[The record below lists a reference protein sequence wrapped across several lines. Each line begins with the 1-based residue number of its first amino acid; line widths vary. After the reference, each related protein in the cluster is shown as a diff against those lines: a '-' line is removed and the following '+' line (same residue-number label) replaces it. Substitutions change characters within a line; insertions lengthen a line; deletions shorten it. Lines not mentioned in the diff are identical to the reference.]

1 MNRFSIG
8 THAFIL
14 IVLAVGIIY
23 SLPNLYPAKPAIQIA
38 YTDSG
43 QSADQGLL
51 NEVTEILSAKSIQSE
66 SIGLKDNNI
75 VAKFSSFDDQ
85 LAAKSALQRILLD
98 RAIVALNLEPSTPQ
112 WLRDIGGGPLKLGL
126 DLSGGVHFL
135 LEVDIES
142 ALDNRLDSLL
152 NQYRKK
158 FRDDRINVES
168 SQKKD
173 KELSFSFASD
183 EDYNKALKVFGDDN
197 ITAVGTAL
205 YDIQTNTIRNNV
217 DISYSQSAIKEI
229 RDYAVG
235 QNLMTLR
242 NRVNELGVSEPIVQR
257 QGSSRIVVELPG
269 VQDTTAAKKIIGK
282 TANLEFRLE
291 AAPDDN
297 ITAVGTALYDIQ
309 TNTIRNNVDIS
320 YSQSAIKEIRD
331 YAVGQNLMT
340 LRNRVNELG
349 VSEPIVQRQ
358 GSSRIV
364 VELPGVQDTTAAK
377 KIIGKTANLEF
388 RLEAA
393 PTTSRLRKEE
403 FTYQDE
409 RMGSAYLEKNI
420 IVAGERVTNAS
431 SGFDESGFAQVNISL
446 DMQGG
451 RAMQK
456 ATSGNIGRRLGVL
469 FVERKNKS
477 TLTID
482 ENGDEVIEQ
491 SSYIE
496 KNIISLATVQAVLGT
511 GFRITGVG
519 SPQEASELALLLR
532 AGALA
537 APMKFVE
544 ERTVGPSLGKENIE
558 LGIRSIIIG
567 LLSVVLFMVFYYRWF
582 GLAAN
587 IALFANVV
595 LITGF
600 MSLLGATLT
609 LPGIAGI
616 VLTIGMAVDA
626 NVLIF
631 SRIREE
637 LAEGRDPQTAIQEGF
652 SRAFVTIFDANVTT
666 LIASIVLYAIGTG
679 PIKGF
684 AITLSIGIITSMFTA
699 ILGTRAIINL
709 MYGNKNIKE
718 LRV

>member
-14 IVLAVGIIY
+14 IVLAIGIIY

-51 NEVTEILSAKSIQSE
+51 NEVSDILKAKNIQSE

-158 FRDDRINVES
+158 FRDDRISVES
-168 SQKKD
+168 SQKND
-173 KELSFSFASD
+173 KELSFSFVSD
-183 EDYNKALKVFGDDN
+183 EDYNKALKIFGDDN

-205 YDIQTNTIRNNV
+205 YDIQTNAIRNKV
-217 DISYSQSAIKEI
+217 DIAYSQGAIKEI

-291 AAPDDN
+291 A
-297 ITAVGTALYDIQ
+297 
-309 TNTIRNNVDIS
+309 
-320 YSQSAIKEIRD
+320 
-331 YAVGQNLMT
+331 
-340 LRNRVNELG
+340 
-349 VSEPIVQRQ
+349 
-358 GSSRIV
+358 SS
-364 VELPGVQDTTAAK
+364 
-377 KIIGKTANLEF
+377 
-388 RLEAA
+388 
-393 PTTSRLRKEE
+393 TTSRLRKEE
-403 FTYQDE
+403 FDYKDE
-409 RMGSAYLEKNI
+409 RMGSADLEKSV

-477 TLTID
+477 ILTTD
-482 ENGDEVIEQ
+482 ENGNEVIEQ

-511 GFRITGVG
+511 SFRITGVG

-544 ERTVGPSLGKENIE
+544 ERTVGPSLGKENIQ
-558 LGIRSIIIG
+558 LGIKSIIIG

-637 LAEGRDPQTAIQEGF
+637 LAEGRDPQTAIEQGF

-709 MYGNKNIKE
+709 MYGNKNIQE

>member
-1 MNRFSIG
+1 MNRFSIW

-14 IVLAVGIIY
+14 MVLAIGVIY
-23 SLPNLYPAKPAIQIA
+23 SLPNLYPANPAIQIA

-43 QSADQGLL
+43 KSADQNLL
-51 NEVTEILSAKSIQSE
+51 NQVNKILTSKSIEFVSV
-66 SIGLKDNNI
+66 GLRENNI

-85 LAAKSALQRILLD
+85 LAAKSALQRTLLD
-98 RAIVALNLEPSTPQ
+98 QAIVALNLEPATPQ
-112 WLRDIGGGPLKLGL
+112 WLRDIGAGPLKLGL

-158 FRDDRINVES
+158 FRDDRISVES

-173 KELSFSFASD
+173 KELIFTFVSD
-183 EDYNKALKVFGDDN
+183 EDYNKALKIFGDDN
-197 ITAVGTAL
+197 ITAVGAAL
-205 YDIQTNTIRNNV
+205 YDLQSSAIRNRV
-217 DISYSQSAIKEI
+217 ALSYSQSAVKDI

-291 AAPDDN
+291 A
-297 ITAVGTALYDIQ
+297 
-309 TNTIRNNVDIS
+309 
-320 YSQSAIKEIRD
+320 
-331 YAVGQNLMT
+331 
-340 LRNRVNELG
+340 
-349 VSEPIVQRQ
+349 
-358 GSSRIV
+358 GS
-364 VELPGVQDTTAAK
+364 
-377 KIIGKTANLEF
+377 
-388 RLEAA
+388 
-393 PTTSRLRKEE
+393 TTSRLRKEE
-403 FTYQDE
+403 FEFKDA
-409 RMGSAYLEKNI
+409 RMGSAYLEKSV

-456 ATSGNIGRRLGVL
+456 ATSGNIGKKLGVL
-469 FVERKNKS
+469 FVERKSKS
-477 TLTID
+477 NLTID

-491 SSYIE
+491 TSYIE

-511 GFRITGVG
+511 SFRITGVG

-567 LLSVVLFMVFYYRWF
+567 LLSVIAFMLFYYRWF

-637 LAEGRDPQTAIQEGF
+637 LAEGKDPQTAINEGF

-699 ILGTRAIINL
+699 IMGTRAIINL

>member
-1 MNRFSIG
+1 MNRFSVW
-8 THAFIL
+8 TYTFIL
-14 IVLAVGIIY
+14 MVLSIGVIY
-23 SLPNLYPAKPAIQIA
+23 SLPNLYPSKPAIQIA

-43 QSADQGLL
+43 KSADQMLL
-51 NEVTEILSAKSIQSE
+51 TKVQQIFSDQNISAE
-66 SIGLKDNNI
+66 SVGLKENNI
-75 VAKFSSFDDQ
+75 VAKFTSFDDQ
-85 LAAKSALQRILLD
+85 LAGKSALQRSLLD
-98 RAIVALNLEPSTPQ
+98 QAIVALNLEPSTPQ

-135 LEVDIES
+135 LEVDIDS
-142 ALDNRLDSLL
+142 ALDNRLESLL
-152 NQYRKK
+152 NEYRKK
-158 FRDDRINVES
+158 FRDDRISVES
-168 SQKKD
+168 SRKD
-173 KELSFSFASD
+173 NKELFFSFASD
-183 EDYNKALKVFGDDN
+183 EDFNKAVRTFNEDN
-197 ITAVGTAL
+197 VTPLGTAL
-205 YDIQTNTIRNNV
+205 YDISPNSVRNLV
-217 DISYSQSAIKEI
+217 ELAYSSSAIKEI

-291 AAPDDN
+291 A
-297 ITAVGTALYDIQ
+297 
-309 TNTIRNNVDIS
+309 
-320 YSQSAIKEIRD
+320 
-331 YAVGQNLMT
+331 
-340 LRNRVNELG
+340 
-349 VSEPIVQRQ
+349 
-358 GSSRIV
+358 SS
-364 VELPGVQDTTAAK
+364 
-377 KIIGKTANLEF
+377 
-388 RLEAA
+388 
-393 PTTSRLRKEE
+393 TTSRLRKEE
-403 FTYQDE
+403 FDFQDD
-409 RMGSAYLEKNI
+409 RMGSAFLEKNI
-420 IVAGERVTNAS
+420 IVAGERVTNAN
-431 SGFDESGFAQVNISL
+431 SGFDESGFAQVNITL

-456 ATSGNIGRRLGVL
+456 ATNGNIGRRLAVL
-469 FVERKNKS
+469 FVEQKNKS
-477 TLTID
+477 VLVQD
-482 ENGDEVIEQ
+482 DKGNDLIEQ

-496 KNIISLATVQAVLGT
+496 KEIISLATVQAVLGT
-511 GFRITGVG
+511 SFRITGVG

-558 LGIRSIIIG
+558 LGVRSIIIG
-567 LLSVVLFMVFYYRWF
+567 LLSVITFMLFYYRWF

-637 LAEGRDPQTAIQEGF
+637 LKEGKEPQTAIQEGF
-652 SRAFVTIFDANVTT
+652 SRAFVTIVDANITT

-679 PIKGF
+679 PVKGF
-684 AITLSIGIITSMFTA
+684 AITLSIGILTSMFTA
-699 ILGTRAIINL
+699 ILGTRAIINI

>member
-1 MNRFSIG
+1 MVLSIG
-8 THAFIL
+8 
-14 IVLAVGIIY
+14 VIY

-43 QSADQGLL
+43 KSADQILL
-51 NEVTEILSAKSIQSE
+51 NQVKDILEDQSTGVE
-66 SIGLKDNNI
+66 SVGLKDNNI
-75 VAKFSSFDDQ
+75 IAKFDNFDDQ
-85 LAAKSALQRILLD
+85 LAGKAALQKILLD
-98 RAIVALNLEPSTPQ
+98 DAIVALNLEPSTPQ
-112 WLRDIGGGPLKLGL
+112 WLRNIGGGPLKLGL

-135 LEVDIES
+135 LEVDIDS
-142 ALDNRLDSLL
+142 ALDNRLESLL
-152 NQYRKK
+152 NEYRKK

-168 SQKKD
+168 SRKD
-173 KELSFSFASD
+173 NKDLVFSFASD
-183 EDYNKALKVFGDDN
+183 EDYNKALRVFNEDN
-197 ITAVGTAL
+197 ITPLGTSL
-205 YDIQTNTIRNNV
+205 YDLSTNSIRNLV
-217 DISYSQSAIKEI
+217 ELTYSTSAIKEI

-257 QGSSRIVVELPG
+257 QGSSRIVVQLPG

-291 AAPDDN
+291 AA
-297 ITAVGTALYDIQ
+297 
-309 TNTIRNNVDIS
+309 S
-320 YSQSAIKEIRD
+320 
-331 YAVGQNLMT
+331 
-340 LRNRVNELG
+340 
-349 VSEPIVQRQ
+349 
-358 GSSRIV
+358 
-364 VELPGVQDTTAAK
+364 
-377 KIIGKTANLEF
+377 
-388 RLEAA
+388 
-393 PTTSRLRKEE
+393 TTSRLRKEE
-403 FTYQDE
+403 FDWQDE
-409 RMGSAYLEKNI
+409 RMGSAFLEKNI
-420 IVAGERVTNAS
+420 IVAGERVTNAN
-431 SGFDESGFAQVNISL
+431 SGFDENGLAQVNITL

-456 ATSGNIGRRLGVL
+456 ATNGNIGRRLGVL
-469 FVERKNKS
+469 FVEQKNKS
-477 TLTID
+477 VLTQD
-482 ENGDEVIEQ
+482 ADGNDVIEQ
-491 SSYIE
+491 TSYIE
-496 KNIISLATVQAVLGT
+496 KEIISLATVQAVLGT
-511 GFRITGVG
+511 SFRITGVG

-558 LGIRSIIIG
+558 LGVRSIIIG
-567 LLSVVLFMVFYYRWF
+567 LFSVIAFMLFYYRWF
-582 GLAAN
+582 GFAAN

-637 LAEGRDPQTAIQEGF
+637 LKDGKDPQTAIQEGF
-652 SRAFVTIFDANVTT
+652 SRAFVTIVDANVTT

-679 PIKGF
+679 PVKGF
-684 AITLSIGIITSMFTA
+684 AITLSIGILTSMFTA

-709 MYGNKNIKE
+709 MYGNQNIKE

>member
-1 MNRFSIG
+1 
-8 THAFIL
+8 
-14 IVLAVGIIY
+14 
-23 SLPNLYPAKPAIQIA
+23 
-38 YTDSG
+38 
-43 QSADQGLL
+43 
-51 NEVTEILSAKSIQSE
+51 
-66 SIGLKDNNI
+66 
-75 VAKFSSFDDQ
+75 
-85 LAAKSALQRILLD
+85 
-98 RAIVALNLEPSTPQ
+98 
-112 WLRDIGGGPLKLGL
+112 
-126 DLSGGVHFL
+126 
-135 LEVDIES
+135 
-142 ALDNRLDSLL
+142 LL

-158 FRDDRINVES
+158 FRDDRIRVES
-168 SQKKD
+168 SQKND
-173 KELSFSFASD
+173 KELSFSFVSD
-183 EDYNKALKVFGDDN
+183 EDYNKALKIFGDDN

-205 YDIQTNTIRNNV
+205 YDIQTNAIRNKV
-217 DISYSQSAIKEI
+217 DIAYSQGAIKEI

-291 AAPDDN
+291 A
-297 ITAVGTALYDIQ
+297 
-309 TNTIRNNVDIS
+309 
-320 YSQSAIKEIRD
+320 
-331 YAVGQNLMT
+331 
-340 LRNRVNELG
+340 
-349 VSEPIVQRQ
+349 
-358 GSSRIV
+358 SS
-364 VELPGVQDTTAAK
+364 
-377 KIIGKTANLEF
+377 
-388 RLEAA
+388 
-393 PTTSRLRKEE
+393 TTSRLRKEE
-403 FTYQDE
+403 FDYKDE
-409 RMGSAYLEKNI
+409 RMGSADLEKSV

-469 FVERKNKS
+469 FVEQKNKS
-477 TLTID
+477 ILTTD
-482 ENGDEVIEQ
+482 ENGNEVIEQ

-511 GFRITGVG
+511 SFRITGVG

-544 ERTVGPSLGKENIE
+544 ERTVGPSLGKENIQ
-558 LGIRSIIIG
+558 LGIKSIIIG

-637 LAEGRDPQTAIQEGF
+637 LAEGRDPQTAIEQGF

-709 MYGNKNIKE
+709 MYGNKNIQE

>member
-1 MNRFSIG
+1 MNRFSIW
-8 THAFIL
+8 THTFIL
-14 IVLAVGIIY
+14 MVLSIGVIY

-43 QSADQGLL
+43 KSADQILL
-51 NEVTEILSAKSIQSE
+51 NQVQQILNDQSISAE
-66 SIGLKDNNI
+66 SVGLKENNI

-85 LAAKSALQRILLD
+85 LAGKSALQRALLD
-98 RAIVALNLEPSTPQ
+98 QAIVALNLEPSTPQ

-135 LEVDIES
+135 LEVDIDS
-142 ALDNRLDSLL
+142 ALDNRLESLL
-152 NQYRKK
+152 NEYRKK
-158 FRDDRINVES
+158 FRDERINVES
-168 SQKKD
+168 SRKD
-173 KELSFSFASD
+173 NKDLIFSFARD
-183 EDYNKALKVFGDDN
+183 EDFNKAVRIFNEDN
-197 ITAVGTAL
+197 VTPLGTAL
-205 YDIQTNTIRNNV
+205 FDLRPNAVRNIV
-217 DISYSQSAIKEI
+217 ELAYSSSAIKDI

-291 AAPDDN
+291 A
-297 ITAVGTALYDIQ
+297 
-309 TNTIRNNVDIS
+309 
-320 YSQSAIKEIRD
+320 SA
-331 YAVGQNLMT
+331 
-340 LRNRVNELG
+340 
-349 VSEPIVQRQ
+349 
-358 GSSRIV
+358 
-364 VELPGVQDTTAAK
+364 
-377 KIIGKTANLEF
+377 
-388 RLEAA
+388 
-393 PTTSRLRKEE
+393 TTSRLRKEE
-403 FTYQDE
+403 FDFQDK
-409 RMGSAYLEKNI
+409 RMGSAFLEKNI

-431 SGFDESGFAQVNISL
+431 SGFDESGFAQVNITL

-456 ATSGNIGRRLGVL
+456 ATNGNIGRRLGVL
-469 FVERKNKS
+469 FVEQKNKS
-477 TLTID
+477 ILVQD
-482 ENGDEVIEQ
+482 DDGNDLIEQ

-496 KNIISLATVQAVLGT
+496 KEIISLATVQAVLGT
-511 GFRITGVG
+511 AFRITGVG

-558 LGIRSIIIG
+558 LGVRSIIIG
-567 LLSVVLFMVFYYRWF
+567 LLSVIAFMLFYYRWF
-582 GLAAN
+582 GFAAN
-587 IALFANVV
+587 IALFVNVV

-637 LAEGRDPQTAIQEGF
+637 LKEGKDPQTAIQEGF
-652 SRAFVTIFDANVTT
+652 SRAFVTIVDANVTT

-679 PIKGF
+679 PVKGF
-684 AITLSIGIITSMFTA
+684 AITLSIGILTSMFTA
-699 ILGTRAIINL
+699 ILGTRAIINI

>member
-14 IVLAVGIIY
+14 MVLAIGVIY

-43 QSADQGLL
+43 KSADQSLL
-51 NEVTEILSAKSIQSE
+51 DQVSEILISKAITAE
-66 SIGLKDNNI
+66 SVGLKDNNI
-75 VAKFSSFDDQ
+75 VAKFSSFDAQ
-85 LAAKSALQRILLD
+85 LAAKSALQRVLLD
-98 RAIVALNLEPSTPQ
+98 RAVVALNLEPSTPQ
-112 WLRDIGGGPLKLGL
+112 WLRSIGGGPLKLGL

-158 FRDDRINVES
+158 FRDDRISVES
-168 SQKKD
+168 SQKND
-173 KELSFSFASD
+173 KELIFEFLSD
-183 EDYNKALKVFGDDN
+183 EDYSKALKIFGDDN
-197 ITAVGTAL
+197 ITSVGTAL
-205 YDIQTNTIRNNV
+205 YDLQSSSIRNRV
-217 DISYSQSAIKEI
+217 SLAYSQSAIKEI

-291 AAPDDN
+291 AA
-297 ITAVGTALYDIQ
+297 
-309 TNTIRNNVDIS
+309 S
-320 YSQSAIKEIRD
+320 
-331 YAVGQNLMT
+331 
-340 LRNRVNELG
+340 
-349 VSEPIVQRQ
+349 
-358 GSSRIV
+358 
-364 VELPGVQDTTAAK
+364 
-377 KIIGKTANLEF
+377 
-388 RLEAA
+388 
-393 PTTSRLRKEE
+393 TTSSLRKEE
-403 FTYQDE
+403 FDYQDE
-409 RMGSAYLEKNI
+409 RMGSAYLEKNV

-456 ATSGNIGRRLGVL
+456 ATSGNIGRKLGVL

-477 TLTID
+477 ILTLD
-482 ENGDEVIEQ
+482 ENGQEVIEQ
-491 SSYIE
+491 TSYIE
-496 KNIISLATVQAVLGT
+496 KSIISLATVQAVLGT
-511 GFRITGVG
+511 SFRITGVG

-567 LLSVVLFMVFYYRWF
+567 LLSVIAFMLFYYRWF

-637 LAEGRDPQTAIQEGF
+637 LAEGKDPQTAIQEGF

-666 LIASIVLYAIGTG
+666 LIASVVLYAIGTG

-699 ILGTRAIINL
+699 IIGTRAIINL
-709 MYGNKNIKE
+709 MYGNKNIQE

>member
-1 MNRFSIG
+1 
-8 THAFIL
+8 
-14 IVLAVGIIY
+14 
-23 SLPNLYPAKPAIQIA
+23 
-38 YTDSG
+38 
-43 QSADQGLL
+43 
-51 NEVTEILSAKSIQSE
+51 
-66 SIGLKDNNI
+66 
-75 VAKFSSFDDQ
+75 
-85 LAAKSALQRILLD
+85 
-98 RAIVALNLEPSTPQ
+98 
-112 WLRDIGGGPLKLGL
+112 
-126 DLSGGVHFL
+126 L

-158 FRDDRINVES
+158 FRDDRISVES
-168 SQKKD
+168 SQKND
-173 KELSFSFASD
+173 KELIFEFISD
-183 EDYNKALKVFGDDN
+183 EDYNKALKIFGDDN
-197 ITAVGTAL
+197 ITSVGTAL
-205 YDIQTNTIRNNV
+205 YDLQPSTIRNRV
-217 DISYSQSAIKEI
+217 SLAYSQSAIKEI

-291 AAPDDN
+291 AA
-297 ITAVGTALYDIQ
+297 
-309 TNTIRNNVDIS
+309 S
-320 YSQSAIKEIRD
+320 
-331 YAVGQNLMT
+331 
-340 LRNRVNELG
+340 
-349 VSEPIVQRQ
+349 
-358 GSSRIV
+358 
-364 VELPGVQDTTAAK
+364 
-377 KIIGKTANLEF
+377 
-388 RLEAA
+388 
-393 PTTSRLRKEE
+393 TTSRLRKEE
-403 FTYQDE
+403 FDYQDE
-409 RMGSAYLEKNI
+409 RMGSAYLEKNV

-456 ATSGNIGRRLGVL
+456 ATSGNIGRKLGVL

-477 TLTID
+477 TLILD
-482 ENGDEVIEQ
+482 KNGQEVIEQ
-491 SSYIE
+491 TSYIE
-496 KNIISLATVQAVLGT
+496 KSIISLATVQAVLGT
-511 GFRITGVG
+511 SFRITGVG

-567 LLSVVLFMVFYYRWF
+567 LLSVIAFMLFYYRWF
-582 GLAAN
+582 GFAAN

-637 LAEGRDPQTAIQEGF
+637 LAEGKDPQTAIQEGF

-666 LIASIVLYAIGTG
+666 LIASVVLYAIGTG

-699 ILGTRAIINL
+699 IMGTRAIINL
-709 MYGNKNIKE
+709 MYGNKNIQE

>member
-1 MNRFSIG
+1 MNRFSIW
-8 THAFIL
+8 TYAFIL
-14 IVLAVGIIY
+14 MVLSIGVIY

-43 QSADQGLL
+43 KSADQILL
-51 NEVTEILSAKSIQSE
+51 NQVTEILEDRSVVVE
-66 SIGLKDNNI
+66 SVGLKDNNI
-75 VAKFSSFDDQ
+75 IAKFNSFDDQ
-85 LAAKSALQRILLD
+85 LAGKAALQRVLLD
-98 RAIVALNLEPSTPQ
+98 RAVVALNLEPSTPQ

-142 ALDNRLDSLL
+142 ALDNRLESLL
-152 NQYRKK
+152 NEYRKK
-158 FRDDRINVES
+158 FRDEKINVES
-168 SQKKD
+168 SRKSNKD
-173 KELSFSFASD
+173 LIFSFISD
-183 EDYNKALKVFGDDN
+183 EDYNKALRIFSDDN
-197 ITAVGTAL
+197 ITSLGTPL
-205 YDIQTNTIRNNV
+205 YDLRPNSLRNLV
-217 DISYSQSAIKEI
+217 EIAYSQNAIKEI

-291 AAPDDN
+291 AA
-297 ITAVGTALYDIQ
+297 
-309 TNTIRNNVDIS
+309 S
-320 YSQSAIKEIRD
+320 
-331 YAVGQNLMT
+331 
-340 LRNRVNELG
+340 
-349 VSEPIVQRQ
+349 
-358 GSSRIV
+358 
-364 VELPGVQDTTAAK
+364 
-377 KIIGKTANLEF
+377 
-388 RLEAA
+388 
-393 PTTSRLRKEE
+393 TTSRLRKEE
-403 FTYQDE
+403 FDFQDE
-409 RMGSAYLEKNI
+409 RMGSAFLEKNI
-420 IVAGERVTNAS
+420 IVAGDRVTNAS
-431 SGFDESGFAQVNISL
+431 SGFDESGFAQVNITL

-456 ATSGNIGRRLGVL
+456 ATNGNIGRRLGVL
-469 FVERKNKS
+469 FVEQKNKS
-477 TLTID
+477 VLTKD
-482 ENGDEVIEQ
+482 ADGNDVIEQ
-491 SSYIE
+491 TSYVTKE
-496 KNIISLATVQAVLGT
+496 IISLATVQAVLGT
-511 GFRITGVG
+511 AFRITGVG

-558 LGIRSIIIG
+558 LGVRSIIIG
-567 LLSVVLFMVFYYRWF
+567 LLSVIAFMFFYYRWF

-637 LAEGRDPQTAIQEGF
+637 LKAGKDPQTAIQEGF
-652 SRAFVTIFDANVTT
+652 SRAFVTIVDANVTT
-666 LIASIVLYAIGTG
+666 LIASVVLYAIGTG
-679 PIKGF
+679 PVKGF
-684 AITLSIGIITSMFTA
+684 AITLSIGILTSMFTA

-709 MYGNKNIKE
+709 MYGNRNIKE

>member
-1 MNRFSIG
+1 MNRFSIW

-14 IVLAVGIIY
+14 MVLAIGVIY

-38 YTDSG
+38 YTDTG
-43 QSADQGLL
+43 QSADQNLL
-51 NEVTEILSAKSIQSE
+51 DQVTDILSSKSIASE
-66 SIGLKDNNI
+66 SIGLKGNNI
-75 VAKFSSFDDQ
+75 IAKFTSFDDQ
-85 LAAKSALQRILLD
+85 LAAKSALQRVLLD
-98 RAIVALNLEPSTPQ
+98 RAIIALNLEPSTPQ
-112 WLRDIGGGPLKLGL
+112 WLRNIGGGPLKLGL

-135 LEVDIES
+135 LEVDIEA
-142 ALDNRLDSLL
+142 ALDGRLDSLL

-158 FRDDRINVES
+158 FRDDRISVKS

-173 KELSFSFASD
+173 KELIFEFVGD
-183 EDYNKALKVFGDDN
+183 GDYSKALKIFGDDN
-197 ITAVGTAL
+197 VTATGTAF
-205 YDIQTNTIRNNV
+205 YDLQTSAIRNRV
-217 DISYSQSAIKEI
+217 SLAYSQSAIKEI

-282 TANLEFRLE
+282 TANLEFRFE
-291 AAPDDN
+291 A
-297 ITAVGTALYDIQ
+297 T
-309 TNTIRNNVDIS
+309 S
-320 YSQSAIKEIRD
+320 
-331 YAVGQNLMT
+331 
-340 LRNRVNELG
+340 
-349 VSEPIVQRQ
+349 
-358 GSSRIV
+358 
-364 VELPGVQDTTAAK
+364 
-377 KIIGKTANLEF
+377 
-388 RLEAA
+388 
-393 PTTSRLRKEE
+393 TTSRLRKEE
-403 FTYQDE
+403 FDYQDE
-409 RMGSAYLEKNI
+409 RMGSAYLEKNV
-420 IVAGERVTNAS
+420 IVSGDRVTNAS
-431 SGFDESGFAQVNISL
+431 TGFDESGFAQVNISL

-456 ATSGNIGRRLGVL
+456 ATNGNIGRKLGVL
-469 FVERKNKS
+469 FVETKNKS
-477 TLTID
+477 NITID
-482 ENGDEVIEQ
+482 ENGNEVIEQ
-491 SSYIE
+491 TSYIE
-496 KNIISLATVQAVLGT
+496 KNIISLATVQSVLGT
-511 GFRITGVG
+511 GFRITNVG
-519 SPQEASELALLLR
+519 TPQEASELALLLR

-567 LLSVVLFMVFYYRWF
+567 LLSVIAFMLFYYRWF

-600 MSLLGATLT
+600 MSLFGFTLT
-609 LPGIAGI
+609 LPGIAGV

-637 LAEGRDPQTAIQEGF
+637 LAEGREPQIAIQEGF

-666 LIASIVLYAIGTG
+666 LIASIVLFAIGTG

-699 ILGTRAIINL
+699 IMGTRAIINL